1 MVTLPEQ
8 EAKLR
13 TTPEP
18 SQSMVNTWYKK
29 LLENDQIFVLQAQN
43 EQDPITE
50 EELQLPIRPMPTVDV
65 SGHLQVADYHFF
77 IDGHSGTTDS
87 KYGSFIVERKSIAD
101 LYGTLF
107 SFNTTTKE
115 KQRERL
121 YREIQRFYEDDRF
134 DQFIVMVEGSY
145 KEFLRYVPLA
155 DRMSTTGYW
164 LKVESML
171 NSKKSTINS
180 LNVRPGVKVIFC
192 DSREDMVE
200 RFRDMIRQWVI
211 HNFEEVMENG

>member
-1 MVTLPEQ
+1 MALSLAGYEQ
-8 EAKLR
+8 KNLINQTPTDSMLR
-13 TTPEP
+13 T
-18 SQSMVNTWYKK
+18 WYSK
-29 LLENDQIFVLQAQN
+29 LLKDNQIFILQAQN
-43 EQDPITE
+43 EQLPITE
-50 EELQLPIRPMPTVDV
+50 DEINLPVRPMPLKSDN
-65 SGHLQVADYHFF
+65 GFQQVGDYQFKVKN
-77 IDGHSGTTDS
+77 TW
-87 KYGSFIVERKSIAD
+87 GSFIVERKSIAD

-107 SFNTTTKE
+107 SKNTETQE

-121 YREIQRFYEDDRF
+121 YREIDRFYADDRF

-180 LNVRPGVKVIFC
+180 LNVRPGAKVIFC

-211 HNFEEVMENG
+211 HNFEEVLK